1 MSLVIFRIADDTLEV
16 MTGARRRELELA
28 LLELNEDAR
37 DSGMVAEAEP
47 IVIMGGPRGRL
58 KLTHRGEP
66 LALNRK
72 TFEDS
77 VAAYGSAMDRL
88 SRACA
93 TPFGPQNL
101 QRFDEAKSQIHRAGA
116 ALMRETLAGHH
127 ALNDLVARRLY
138 TVVYLVTTG
147 SSASRVMRH
156 AWDSGAS

>member
-1 MSLVIFRIADDTLEV
+1 MSLVIFRIDDETLES
-16 MTGARRRELELA
+16 MAATRRRELELA

-37 DSGMVAEAEP
+37 EAGLEP
-47 IVIMGGPRGRL
+47 DEHPVMIGRGPHGGLQLVRA
-58 KLTHRGEP
+58 GEI
-66 LALNRK
+66 LALNRQE
-72 TFEDS
+72 FEAS

-101 QRFDEAKSQIHRAGA
+101 QRFDEAKSRLHRRGA
-116 ALMRETLAGHH
+116 TMMREVLGEHLE
-127 ALNDLVARRLY
+127 LNDLVARRLY

-156 AWDSGAS
+156 ASDPGAS

>member
-1 MSLVIFRIADDTLEV
+1 MSLVIFRITDDTLEA
-16 MTGARRRELELA
+16 MSATRRRELELA
-28 LLELNEDAR
+28 LRELNEDAR
-37 DSGMVAEAEP
+37 DSGLVDQGSP
-47 IVIMGGPRGRL
+47 IMIMRGPHGGL
-58 KLTHRGEP
+58 KLTHEGEA

-72 TFEDS
+72 SFESS
-77 VAAYGSAMDRL
+77 VDAYGSAMDRL

-101 QRFDEAKSQIHRAGA
+101 QRFDEAKSRIHRTGA
-116 ALMRETLAGHH
+116 LLMREALSAHH

-156 AWDSGAS
+156 SLDPGAS